1 MGSEMCIRDSRRA
14 GLRRVCGEGLVY
26 GVLFVDLAYEAGRE
40 PTTAPGFIQISIGE
54 SASLKAN
61 GFSPETGQSV
71 QIFLPNAP
79 TSAFFRKKRK
89 KFKKVSSYASGF
101 LRTLHLSRGLAG
113 RALHHY
119 SIGFRRMVPKRGF
132 VRFWFFWLH
141 KCQWGIRLHKFSV
154 CSAHP

>member
-1 MGSEMCIRDSRRA
+1 MNHSISGRGYPWKRQSGHWRRCSEFTLRPQSRPKTRMRRRS
-14 GLRRVCGEGLVY
+14 GLC

-101 LRTLHLSRGLAG
+101 IRTLHLSRGLAG
-113 RALHHY
+113 CALHHY
-119 SIGFRRMVPKRGF
+119 SIGFR
-132 VRFWFFWLH
+132 
-141 KCQWGIRLHKFSV
+141 
-154 CSAHP
+154 